1 MMATATAL
9 TTMSALSFQIMATHN
24 HPATPIPCRIIFI
37 GYRLFVVAI
46 IAKTST
52 IELPH
57 FTYQL
62 KGWWCFKGVEVFVL
76 CSCSFSS
83 MFPLHLSES
92 ITYLKRVCQAKNSSL
107 DTYCIYRLSFPPSL
121 KAQKRGGVYTIREP
135 TPHLGAP
142 AATQFVLPHSVPIVA
157 VWYLRFPSTASS
169 QRLMCG
175 LLRLHSR
182 H

>member
-83 MFPLHLSES
+83 MFPLRLSKS

-107 DTYCIYRLSFPPSL
+107 DTYCIYRLSFPPSF
-121 KAQKRGGVYTIREP
+121 KAPRRGGAILFGSLHRTW
-135 TPHLGAP
+135 G
-142 AATQFVLPHSVPIVA
+142 LPLPLNSSFPIA
-157 VWYLRFPSTASS
+157 FP
-169 QRLMCG
+169 
-175 LLRLHSR
+175 
-182 H
+182 

>member
-1 MMATATAL
+1 
-9 TTMSALSFQIMATHN
+9 
-24 HPATPIPCRIIFI
+24 
-37 GYRLFVVAI
+37 
-46 IAKTST
+46 
-52 IELPH
+52 
-57 FTYQL
+57 
-62 KGWWCFKGVEVFVL
+62 
-76 CSCSFSS
+76 
-83 MFPLHLSES
+83 MFPLRLSIMLPYVRGVS
-92 ITYLKRVCQAKNSSL
+92 QAKNSSL

-182 H
+182 HYKASCEYVRDTHPATSTEELYQRPTILNSHHIHSIAYSAA